1 MTTSQPCTCAHCGAA
16 DAELTEF
23 NGRFYCPVCLDAL
36 TLVCTDCGTRF
47 LRSRNCSEN
56 DAFPVCPD
64 CYNRNYT
71 HCTRCGALIHTNACY
86 YPYDNDDPYCQS
98 CCREI
103 DSCAIHEYGYKPEAI
118 FYGQGD
124 RFFGVELEIDGGGE
138 YTDNAESILSIANRE
153 QNLIYC
159 KHDGSLDEGFE
170 IVTHPMSLDFQLHKM
185 PWQAVLQKAIAMGY
199 LSHQAGT
206 CGLHV
211 HVSRDAFG
219 DTGDAQDKAIARVLF
234 FVERHWNELL
244 RFSRR
249 SQHQMDRWA
258 ARYGYRDH
266 PDEMLEHIKKGYG
279 NRYTCVNLTN
289 EDTVEFRMFRG
300 TLKWNTLIATLQMV
314 NRICDAAIY
323 LPDEELRSL
332 SWSSFVSGNT
342 EPELIR
348 YLKERDLYCLWH
360 RPTPHG
366 VQSCPGSR
374 STRRRRKRSFPSH
387 SAKRCWLQRK
397 TTPSCIPSSPR
408 CCLPVCASAN
418 CWRSSG
424 STSTLRP
431 VPSLLPNL

>member
-1 MTTSQPCTCAHCGAA
+1 MTTSQPCICAHCGTA

-56 DAFPVCPD
+56 DAFPICPD

-138 YTDNAESILSIANRE
+138 YTDNAESILGIANRE

-159 KHDGSLDEGFE
+159 KHDGSLDDGFE

-185 PWQAVLQKAIAMGY
+185 PWQAVLQRAIAMGY

-219 DTGDAQDKAIARVLF
+219 DTDDAQDKAIARVLF

-289 EDTVEFRMFRG
+289 EDTVEFRMFSR
-300 TLKWNTLIATLQMV
+300 IAYAFLQHV
-314 NRICDAAIY
+314 NRILPKPRESY
-323 LPDEELRSL
+323 LLF
-332 SWSSFVSGNT
+332 SWLTIPMMEMIGKKVLCRRNPNSNCHFPSMRQKRCFSGVIMLT
-342 EPELIR
+342 GISR
-348 YLKERDLYCLWH
+348 KRK
-360 RPTPHG
+360 HG
-366 VQSCPGSR
+366 VLD
-374 STRRRRKRSFPSH
+374 F
-387 SAKRCWLQRK
+387 
-397 TTPSCIPSSPR
+397 I
-408 CCLPVCASAN
+408 VI
-418 CWRSSG
+418 
-424 STSTLRP
+424 
-431 VPSLLPNL
+431 

>member
-1 MTTSQPCTCAHCGAA
+1 MTTSQPCTCAHCGTA

-159 KHDGSLDEGFE
+159 KHDGSLDDGFE
-170 IVTHPMSLDFQLHKM
+170 IVTHPMSLDFQLHICTQKVIC
-185 PWQAVLQKAIAMGY
+185 AVL
-199 LSHQAGT
+199 
-206 CGLHV
+206 
-211 HVSRDAFG
+211 
-219 DTGDAQDKAIARVLF
+219 
-234 FVERHWNELL
+234 
-244 RFSRR
+244 
-249 SQHQMDRWA
+249 
-258 ARYGYRDH
+258 
-266 PDEMLEHIKKGYG
+266 P
-279 NRYTCVNLTN
+279 
-289 EDTVEFRMFRG
+289 
-300 TLKWNTLIATLQMV
+300 
-314 NRICDAAIY
+314 
-323 LPDEELRSL
+323 
-332 SWSSFVSGNT
+332 
-342 EPELIR
+342 
-348 YLKERDLYCLWH
+348 
-360 RPTPHG
+360 
-366 VQSCPGSR
+366 
-374 STRRRRKRSFPSH
+374 
-387 SAKRCWLQRK
+387 
-397 TTPSCIPSSPR
+397 
-408 CCLPVCASAN
+408 
-418 CWRSSG
+418 
-424 STSTLRP
+424 
-431 VPSLLPNL
+431 